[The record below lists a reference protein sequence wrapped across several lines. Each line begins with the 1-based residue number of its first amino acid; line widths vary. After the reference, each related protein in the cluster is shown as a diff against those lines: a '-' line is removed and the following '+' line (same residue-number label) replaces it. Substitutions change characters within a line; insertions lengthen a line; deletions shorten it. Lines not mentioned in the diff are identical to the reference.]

1 MIKIKNV
8 FTSSNSY
15 NQMELTSSFKN
26 LIELKTISISFD
38 FNVMGAVSM
47 EERMTSPSGWLSLDS
62 VSKKIGHFLA
72 QDDNVSNIG
81 DAIPCETSLSCEVLQ
96 ERTAP
101 YDISMR
107 FFAMT

>member
-1 MIKIKNV
+1 MYSHHPTV
-8 FTSSNSY
+8 
-15 NQMELTSSFKN
+15 NQIELTSSFKK

-38 FNVMGAVSM
+38 FNVMGADSI
-47 EERMTSPSGWLSLDS
+47 EERITSPSGWLSLDR